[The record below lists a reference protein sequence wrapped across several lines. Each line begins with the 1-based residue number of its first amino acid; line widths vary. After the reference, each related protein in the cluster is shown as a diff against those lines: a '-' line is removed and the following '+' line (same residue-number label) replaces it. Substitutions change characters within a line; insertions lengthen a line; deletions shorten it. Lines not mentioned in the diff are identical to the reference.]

1 MSYRQPAFMTN
12 NYGAGAVTDITQ
24 IVGFN
29 AGTVSNVNKRAFF
42 DGRISSVGFY
52 ISASTSAGIRWDAG
66 VIPSPAANRLII
78 PKTHGGFVGNNLSVY
93 HDNADNYPSPTLVH
107 SSIIGGSNETTIDLT
122 LSSGG
127 ERYWIIQQNSIS
139 IGNAAVAR
147 GFWLGTYSQLSGS
160 AHVDPAF
167 ELGWEAQLVDTDY
180 PGGVAVAQISPP
192 RRTFSLRV
200 RDIDPASSDY
210 SILDGVMQSREKPFW
225 YWPPDDT
232 DPGPFYVRH
241 SSRPKRVQDFGA
253 PTQALRYTF
262 ELDLIE
268 DNL

>member
-1 MSYRQPAFMTN
+1 MTYRQPAFMVN
-12 NYGAGAVTDITQ
+12 NYGAGSISDITQ
-24 IVGFN
+24 IVGFQAGGLSN
-29 AGTVSNVNKRAFF
+29 ADKRAFF
-42 DGRISSVGFY
+42 DGRVSSIGSYVSTG
-52 ISASTSAGIRWDAG
+52 TSAGIRWDAG
-66 VIPSPAANRLII
+66 VIPSPAANRLVI
-78 PKTHGGFVGNNLSVY
+78 PKTHGGFIGNNLSVY
-93 HDNADNYPSPTLVH
+93 HDSSPYPSPTLV
-107 SSIIGGSNETTIDLT
+107 SFSNIADGNTIDLT
-122 LSSGG
+122 LSSGN
-127 ERYWIIQQNSIS
+127 ERYWIIQQSSIS
-139 IGNAAVAR
+139 VGHVTTAR

-167 ELGWEAQLVDTDY
+167 ELGWKAQLVDTDY

-241 SSRPKRVQDFGA
+241 SNEPKRVQDFGA

-262 ELDLIE
+262 DFDLIE

>member
-1 MSYRQPAFMTN
+1 MTYRQPAFMVN
-12 NYGAGAVTDITQ
+12 NYGAGSISDITQ
-24 IVGFN
+24 IVGHN
-29 AGTVSNVNKRAFF
+29 AGGLNNEDKRAFF
-42 DGRISSVGFY
+42 DGRVSSIGSYV
-52 ISASTSAGIRWDAG
+52 STSTSATTVG
-66 VIPSPAANRLII
+66 VYTIAD
-78 PKTHGGFVGNNLSVY
+78 GN
-93 HDNADNYPSPTLVH
+93 
-107 SSIIGGSNETTIDLT
+107 TIDLQLAT
-122 LSSGG
+122 TVS

-139 IGNAAVAR
+139 VGNVTTAR

-167 ELGWEAQLVDTDY
+167 ELGWKAQLVDTDY

-241 SSRPKRVQDFGA
+241 SNEPKRVQDFGA

-262 ELDLIE
+262 DFDLIE

>member
-1 MSYRQPAFMTN
+1 MTYRQPAFMVN
-12 NYGAGAVTDITQ
+12 NYGAGSISDITQ
-24 IVGFN
+24 IVGFQTETLSN
-29 AGTVSNVNKRAFF
+29 ANKRAFF
-42 DGRISSVGFY
+42 DGRVSSIGSYV
-52 ISASTSAGIRWDAG
+52 STSTFAGIRWDAG
-66 VIPSPAANRLII
+66 VIPSPSANRLVI
-78 PKTHGGFVGNNLSVY
+78 PKTHSGFVGNNLSVY
-93 HDNADNYPSPTLVH
+93 HQSAPNASPTLV
-107 SSIIGGSNETTIDLT
+107 SSSTIADENTIDLT
-122 LSSGG
+122 LSSGN
-127 ERYWIIQQNSIS
+127 ERYWIIQQNPTIS
-139 IGNAAVAR
+139 VGHVTTAR

-167 ELGWEAQLVDTDY
+167 ELGWKAQLVDTDY

-210 SILDGVMQSREKPFW
+210 SVLDGVMQSREKPFW

-241 SSRPKRVQDFGA
+241 SNQPKRVQDFGA
-253 PTQALRYTF
+253 PTQALRYSF
-262 ELDLIE
+262 EFDLIE

>member
-1 MSYRQPAFMTN
+1 MTYRQPAFMVN
-12 NYGAGAVTDITQ
+12 NYGAGSISDITQ

-29 AGTVSNVNKRAFF
+29 AGGLSNADKRAFF
-42 DGRISSVGFY
+42 DGRISSIGSYV
-52 ISASTSAGIRWDAG
+52 STSTSAGIRWDAG
-66 VIPSPAANRLII
+66 VIPSPAANRLVI
-78 PKTHGGFVGNNLSVY
+78 PKTHGGFIGNNLSVY
-93 HDNADNYPSPTLVH
+93 HDSAAGYPHVTIVGVYTIADGN
-107 SSIIGGSNETTIDLT
+107 TIDLPLFVT
-122 LSSGG
+122 VS

-139 IGNAAVAR
+139 VGNVTTAR
-147 GFWLGTYSQLSGS
+147 GFWLGTYLQLSGS

-167 ELGWEAQLVDTDY
+167 ELGWKAQLVDTDY

-241 SSRPKRVQDFGA
+241 SNEPKRVQDFGA

-262 ELDLIE
+262 DFDLIE